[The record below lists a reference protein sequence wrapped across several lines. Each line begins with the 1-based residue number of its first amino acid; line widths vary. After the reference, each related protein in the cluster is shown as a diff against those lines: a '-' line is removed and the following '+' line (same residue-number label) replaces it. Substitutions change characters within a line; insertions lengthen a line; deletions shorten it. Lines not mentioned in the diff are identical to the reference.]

1 MLTDKLGR
9 RFHYLRLSVTD
20 VGNFRCSYCL
30 PHGYQ
35 PTDESAHLSKAEA
48 ATVCAP
54 LPVWVPARCA

>member
-20 VGNFRCSYCL
+20 VCNFRYSYCL

-35 PTDESAHLSKAEA
+35 PTDESPISPRPK
-48 ATVCAP
+48 P
-54 LPVWVPARCA
+54 PP